1 MRPMPSS
8 ARTTPDA
15 ARSDYDKL
23 LIGGEWAAPSSA
35 QRIEGRSP
43 ATLEPV
49 GSVPEAL
56 EADVDAAVAAAR
68 HAFDRGP
75 WPTTPPEERAKV
87 IARFTELLSQRIDE
101 VGGIITSEMGA
112 PTATVQMMMWT
123 PAQSVL
129 ATYDGLATTFPWEE
143 TRTGMFGETRVRR
156 EPVGVV
162 AAIIPWNVPLF
173 IAINKLVPALLAG
186 CTVILKPAPET
197 PIDALWLGAL
207 FSEAG
212 LPEGVLSVLPAGRE
226 VSEYLVTH
234 PGVDKVSFTGST
246 AAGRRVGALA
256 TERLKRVSL
265 ELGGKSAAIVLDD
278 VDLGAS
284 AFMLAYS
291 GLMNSGQACVAQTR
305 ILAPRS
311 RYDEVTDALVANAS
325 LMTVGD
331 PKDPSTQLGPLVAER
346 QRDRVEG
353 YIEKGKSEG
362 ARLVLGGGRPAGLDK
377 GWYVEPTVFAD
388 VDNKMAIAQEEIFGP
403 VLSVILYDT
412 VEQAIDIANDSDYG
426 LAGSVWT
433 QDVDRGY
440 EIAAQIRTG
449 TYGINWYAFDMGS
462 PFGGFKCSG
471 IGREDGPEGLAAFC
485 ELKSVLM
492 PMGYSS
498 TA

>member
-1 MRPMPSS
+1 MTE
-8 ARTTPDA
+8 TTHFD
-15 ARSDYDKL
+15 SL
-23 LIGGEWAAPSSA
+23 FIGGQWAAPSSS
-35 QRIEGRSP
+35 QRIDVRSP
-43 ATLEPV
+43 ATLEVV
-49 GSVPEAL
+49 GSVPEAV

-68 HAFDRGP
+68 QAFDHGP
-75 WPTTPPEERAKV
+75 WPRMTPQERNAV
-87 IARFTELLSQRIDE
+87 LTRFAELLTERIDSI
-101 VGGIITSEMGA
+101 GGVITDEMGA
-112 PTATVQMMMWT
+112 PSATVQMMMWT

-129 ATYDGLATTFPWEE
+129 GVYAGLADTFPWEE
-143 TRTGMFGETRVRR
+143 TRHGMFGETKVRR

-162 AAIIPWNVPLF
+162 AAVIPWNVPLF
-173 IAINKLVPALLAG
+173 IAINKLTPALLAG

-197 PIDALWLGAL
+197 PIDALLLGQLYAK
-207 FSEAG
+207 AG
-212 LPEGVLSVLPAGRE
+212 LPDGVLSVLPADRE

-246 AAGRRVGALA
+246 AAGRRVGSLA

-278 VDLGAS
+278 VDLASS

-311 RYDEVTDALVANAS
+311 RYDEVTEALVEAAKTF
-325 LMTVGD
+325 TVGD
-331 PKDPSTQLGPLVAER
+331 PRDPATQLGPLVAER

-362 ARLVLGGGRPAGLDK
+362 ARLVLGGGRPAGLEV

-388 VDNKMAIAQEEIFGP
+388 VDTKMTIAQEEIFGP
-403 VLSVILYDT
+403 VLSVIPYDS
-412 VEQAIDIANDSDYG
+412 EQQAVDIANDSDYG

-433 QDVDRGY
+433 ADVEHGY
-440 EIAAQIRTG
+440 EIATQVRTG

-485 ELKSVLM
+485 ELKSILM
-492 PMGYSS
+492 PMGYTSPP
-498 TA
+498 A

>member
-1 MRPMPSS
+1 M
-8 ARTTPDA
+8 T
-15 ARSDYDKL
+15 DYDKL
-23 LIGGEWAAPSSA
+23 LIGGQWVTPSSN
-35 QRIEGRSP
+35 QRIEVRSP
-43 ATLEPV
+43 ATLDVV

-56 EADVDAAVAAAR
+56 EADVDSAVAAAR
-68 HAFDRGP
+68 QAFDRGP
-75 WPTTPPEERAKV
+75 WPTTAPADRAKV
-87 IARFTELLSQRIDE
+87 IARFTELLTERIDE
-101 VGGIITSEMGA
+101 VGAIITGEMGA

-123 PAQSVL
+123 PAQAVL
-129 ATYDGLATTFPWEE
+129 GVYSELATTFPWEE
-143 TRTGMFGETRVRR
+143 TRNGLFGESRVRR

-173 IAINKLVPALLAG
+173 IAINKVVPALLAG
-186 CTVILKPAPET
+186 CTVVLKPAPET

-207 FSEAG
+207 FAEAG
-212 LPEGVLSVLPAGRE
+212 LPDGVLSVLPADRE

-256 TERLKRVSL
+256 SERLKRLSL

-278 VDLGAS
+278 VDLNAS

-311 RYDEVTDALVANAS
+311 RYDEVTEALVASAS
-325 LMTVGD
+325 MMTTGD
-331 PKDPSTQLGPLVAER
+331 PLDPATQLGPLVAER

-353 YIEKGKSEG
+353 YIEKGKAEG

-388 VDNKMAIAQEEIFGP
+388 VESKMTIAQEEIFGP
-403 VLSVILYDT
+403 VLSVIPYDT
-412 VEQAIDIANDSDYG
+412 VEQAVDIANDSDYG

-433 QDVDRGY
+433 QDIDRGY
-440 EIAAQIRTG
+440 EIAKQIRTG

-462 PFGGFKCSG
+462 PFGGYKCSG
-471 IGREDGPEGLAAFC
+471 VGREDGPEGLASFC
-485 ELKSVLM
+485 ELKSILM
-492 PMGYSS
+492 PLGYTSAS
-498 TA
+498 

>member
-1 MRPMPSS
+1 MLGMP
-8 ARTTPDA
+8 TTVPSFDQ
-15 ARSDYDKL
+15 L
-23 LIGGEWAAPSSA
+23 LIGGRWADASSD
-35 QRIEGRSP
+35 QRIEVRSP
-43 ATLEPV
+43 ATLKLV
-49 GSVPEAL
+49 GTVPEAL
-56 EADVDAAVAAAR
+56 EADVDSAVAAAR
-68 HAFDRGP
+68 NAFDRGP
-75 WPTTPPEERAKV
+75 WPTTAPEERAKV
-87 IARFTELLSQRIDE
+87 IARFTELLTERIDD
-101 VGGIITSEMGA
+101 VSQIITAEMGA
-112 PTATVQMMMWT
+112 PDSTVKMMMWT

-129 ATYDGLATTFPWEE
+129 ATYGGLATTFPWEE
-143 TRTGMFGETRVRR
+143 TRTGLFGETRVRR

-207 FSEAG
+207 FTEAG
-212 LPEGVLSVLPAGRE
+212 LPEGVLSVLPADRA

-246 AAGRRVGALA
+246 AAGRRVGSLA

-278 VDLGAS
+278 VDLNAAG
-284 AFMLAYS
+284 FMLAYS

-311 RYDEVTDALVANAS
+311 RYDEVTEALAANAS

-331 PKDPSTQLGPLVAER
+331 PSDPSTQLGPLVAER

-353 YIEKGKSEG
+353 YIEKGKAEG
-362 ARLVLGGGRPAGLDK
+362 ARLVLGGGRPAGLDV

-388 VDNKMAIAQEEIFGP
+388 VDNKMTIAQEEIFGP
-403 VLSVILYDT
+403 VLSVIPYDT
-412 VEQAIDIANDSDYG
+412 VDQAVDIANDSDYG

-433 QDVDRGY
+433 QDIDRGY
-440 EIAAQIRTG
+440 DIAKRVRTG

-485 ELKSVLM
+485 ELKSILM
-492 PMGYSS
+492 PLGYTSS
-498 TA
+498 

>member
-1 MRPMPSS
+1 MTDFDR
-8 ARTTPDA
+8 
-15 ARSDYDKL
+15 L
-23 LIGGEWAAPSSA
+23 LIGGQWVTPSGD
-35 QRIEGRSP
+35 QRIEVRSP
-43 ATLEPV
+43 ATLDVV
-49 GSVPEAL
+49 GTVPEAF

-68 HAFDRGP
+68 TAFDRGP
-75 WPTTPPEERAKV
+75 WPRTPPEERVKV
-87 IARFTELLSQRIDE
+87 IEKLTELLTARVDE
-101 VGGIITSEMGA
+101 VGSIITDEMGA
-112 PTATVQMMMWT
+112 PTSTVQMMMWT

-129 ATYDGLATTFPWEE
+129 SVYTGLAATFPWEE
-143 TRTGMFGETRVRR
+143 TRQGLFGETRVRR
-156 EPVGVV
+156 EPIGVV
-162 AAIIPWNVPLF
+162 AAVIPWNVPLF

-186 CTVILKPAPET
+186 CTVVLKPAPET
-197 PIDALWLGAL
+197 PIDALWLGQL
-207 FSEAG
+207 FMEAG

-246 AAGRRVGALA
+246 AAGRRVGSLA

-265 ELGGKSAAIVLDD
+265 ELGGKSAAIVLED
-278 VDLGAS
+278 VDLASS

-311 RYDEVTDALVANAS
+311 RYAEVTEALVESAK
-325 LMTVGD
+325 LFTIGD
-331 PKDPSTQLGPLVAER
+331 PTDPATQLGPLVAER

-353 YIEKGKSEG
+353 YIEKGKAEG
-362 ARLVLGGGRPAGLDK
+362 ARLVHGGGRPAGLDV
-377 GWYVEPTVFAD
+377 GWYVEPTIFDEVET
-388 VDNKMAIAQEEIFGP
+388 KMTIAQEEIFGP
-403 VLSVILYDT
+403 VLSVIPYDT
-412 VEQAIDIANDSDYG
+412 EEQAVEIANDSDYG

-433 QDVDRGY
+433 SDVDHGY
-440 EIAAQIRTG
+440 EIAKQVRTG

-492 PMGYSS
+492 PMGYTSS
-498 TA
+498 P

>member
-1 MRPMPSS
+1 MQGMSFS
-8 ARTTPDA
+8 
-15 ARSDYDKL
+15 YDQL
-23 LIGGEWAAPSSA
+23 LIGGRWAAPSTD
-35 QRIEGRSP
+35 QRIEVRSP
-43 ATLEPV
+43 ATLDVV
-49 GSVPEAL
+49 GSVPEAV
-56 EADVDAAVAAAR
+56 EADVDTAVTAAR
-68 HAFDRGP
+68 QAFDRGP

-87 IARFTELLSQRIDE
+87 IARFTELLTERIGDVTE
-101 VGGIITSEMGA
+101 IITAEMGA
-112 PTATVQMMMWT
+112 PGATVQMMMWT

-129 ATYDGLATTFPWEE
+129 AMYGGLATTFPWEE
-143 TRTGMFGETRVRR
+143 TRNGLFGETRVRR

-173 IAINKLVPALLAG
+173 IAVNKVVPALLAG

-197 PIDALWLGAL
+197 PIDALWLGNL
-207 FSEAG
+207 FTEAG

-246 AAGRRVGALA
+246 AAGRRVGSLA

-278 VDLGAS
+278 VDLNAAG
-284 AFMLAYS
+284 FMLAYS
-291 GLMNSGQACVAQTR
+291 GLMNSGKACVAQTR

-311 RYDEVTDALVANAS
+311 RYDEVTEALVANAS

-331 PKDPSTQLGPLVAER
+331 PSDPSTQLGPLVAER
-346 QRDRVEG
+346 QRDRVES
-353 YIEKGKSEG
+353 YIDKGKAEG
-362 ARLVLGGGRPAGLDK
+362 ARLVLGGGRPAGLDV

-388 VDNKMAIAQEEIFGP
+388 VDNKMTIAQEEIFGP
-403 VLSVILYDT
+403 VLSVIPYDT
-412 VEQAIDIANDSDYG
+412 VEQAVDIANDSDYG

-440 EIAAQIRTG
+440 DIAKRVRTG

-462 PFGGFKCSG
+462 PFGGYKCSG

-498 TA
+498 AS

>member
-1 MRPMPSS
+1 M
-8 ARTTPDA
+8 T
-15 ARSDYDKL
+15 DYDKL
-23 LIGGEWAAPSSA
+23 LIGGTWAEPSSG
-35 QRIEGRSP
+35 QRIEVRSP
-43 ATLEPV
+43 ATLDVV
-49 GSVPEAL
+49 GTVPEAL

-68 HAFDRGP
+68 QAFDRGP
-75 WPTTPPEERAKV
+75 RPTTPPEERARV
-87 IARFTELLSQRIDE
+87 SATITELLAARLDE
-101 VGGIITSEMGA
+101 VSGIITGEMGA
-112 PTATVQMMMWT
+112 PPATVQMMMWT
-123 PAQSVL
+123 PASAVL
-129 ATYDGLATTFPWEE
+129 DFYGKLATTFPWEE

-173 IAINKLVPALLAG
+173 IAVNKLVPALLAG

-197 PIDALWLGAL
+197 PIDALWLGQL
-207 FSEAG
+207 FVEAG
-212 LPEGVLSVLPAGRE
+212 LPEGVLSVLPADRE

-246 AAGRRVGALA
+246 AAGRKVGALA

-278 VDLGAS
+278 VDVPSMAS
-284 AFMLAYS
+284 MLAFA

-305 ILAPRS
+305 ILAPRT
-311 RYDEVTDALVANAS
+311 RYDEVTEAIAAAAAG
-325 LMTVGD
+325 MPVGD
-331 PKDPSTQLGPLVAER
+331 PLDPSTMLGPLVAER
-346 QRDRVEG
+346 QRDRVES
-353 YIEKGKSEG
+353 YIQKGKAEG
-362 ARLVLGGGRPAGLDK
+362 ARLVTGGGRPAGLDK

-388 VDNKMAIAQEEIFGP
+388 VDNKMTIAQEEIFGP
-403 VLSVILYDT
+403 VLSVIPYDS
-412 VEQAIDIANDSDYG
+412 VEQAVDRANDSDYG

-440 EIAAQIRTG
+440 EIAKQVRTG

-462 PFGGFKCSG
+462 PFGGYKCSG
-471 IGREDGPEGLAAFC
+471 IGREDGPEGLSAFC

-498 TA
+498 S

>member
-1 MRPMPSS
+1 M
-8 ARTTPDA
+8 T
-15 ARSDYDKL
+15 DYDAL
-23 LIGGEWAAPSSA
+23 LIGGQWTAPTSDR
-35 QRIEGRSP
+35 RIEVRSP
-43 ATLEPV
+43 ATLEVV
-49 GSVPEAL
+49 GVVPEAM

-68 HAFDRGP
+68 NAFDRGP
-75 WPTTPPEERAKV
+75 WPRTPPEERVKV
-87 IARFTELLSQRIDE
+87 INRLTELLTERIDE
-101 VGGIITSEMGA
+101 AASIITAEMGA

-129 ATYDGLATTFPWEE
+129 GVYSGLATTFPWEE
-143 TRTGMFGETRVRR
+143 TRHGTFGESRVRR

-162 AAIIPWNVPLF
+162 AAVIPWNVPLF

-207 FSEAG
+207 FTEAG
-212 LPEGVLSVLPAGRE
+212 LPEGVLSVLPADRE

-246 AAGRRVGALA
+246 AAGRKVGALA

-265 ELGGKSAAIVLDD
+265 ELGGKSAAIVLED
-278 VDLGAS
+278 VDLASS

-311 RYDEVTDALVANAS
+311 RYAEVTEALVESAK
-325 LMTVGD
+325 LFTVGD
-331 PKDPSTQLGPLVAER
+331 PTDPATQLGPLVAER
-346 QRDRVEG
+346 QRDRVES
-353 YIEKGKSEG
+353 YIEKGKAEG
-362 ARLVLGGGRPAGLDK
+362 ARLVHGGGRPAGLDV
-377 GWYVEPTVFAD
+377 GWYVEPTIFD
-388 VDNKMAIAQEEIFGP
+388 GVDTKMTIAQEEIFGP
-403 VLSVILYDT
+403 VLSVIPYDT
-412 VEQAIDIANDSDYG
+412 EEQAVEIANDSDYG

-433 QDVDRGY
+433 SDIDHGY
-440 EIAAQIRTG
+440 EIATQVRTS

-485 ELKSVLM
+485 ELKSILM
-492 PMGYSS
+492 PLGYTS
-498 TA
+498 A

>member
-1 MRPMPSS
+1 MRM
-8 ARTTPDA
+8 TTT
-15 ARSDYDKL
+15 YDEL
-23 LIGGEWAAPSSA
+23 LIGGEWVAPSSG
-35 QRIEGRSP
+35 QRIEVRSP

-68 HAFDRGP
+68 QAFDRGP

-87 IARFTELLSQRIDE
+87 IARFTELLTTRIDE
-101 VGGIITSEMGA
+101 VGGIITAEMGA

-129 ATYDGLATTFPWEE
+129 ATYDGLASTFPWEE

-173 IAINKLVPALLAG
+173 IAVNKLVPALLAG
-186 CTVILKPAPET
+186 CTAILKPAPET
-197 PIDALWLGAL
+197 PIDALWLASI
-207 FSEAG
+207 FADAG
-212 LPEGVLSVLPAGRE
+212 LPEGVLSVLPADRE

-234 PGVDKVSFTGST
+234 PGIDKVSFTGST
-246 AAGRRVGALA
+246 AAGRKVGALA

-278 VDLGAS
+278 VDLASS

-311 RYDEVTDALVANAS
+311 RYAEVTDALVEAAKTF
-325 LMTVGD
+325 TVGD
-331 PKDPSTQLGPLVAER
+331 PTAPSSQLGPLVAER

-353 YIEKGKSEG
+353 YIEKGRSEG
-362 ARLVLGGGRPAGLDK
+362 ARLVLGGGRPAGLDI
-377 GWYVEPTVFAD
+377 GWDVEPTVFAD
-388 VDNKMAIAQEEIFGP
+388 VDNRMTIAQEEIFGP
-403 VLSVILYDT
+403 VLSVIPYDT
-412 VEQAIDIANDSDYG
+412 EEEAVRIANDSDYG

-433 QDVDRGY
+433 ADVEHGLD
-440 EIAAQIRTG
+440 IARRIRTG

-462 PFGGFKCSG
+462 PFGGYKASG
-471 IGREDGPEGLAAFC
+471 IGREDGPEGLEAFC
-485 ELKSVLM
+485 ETKSILM
-492 PMGYSS
+492 PLGY
-498 TA
+498 AG